1 MAEGKRRA
9 GAQVAIGE
17 FLVVAYIG
25 AADTGGFD
33 GNLELVFLGSRDV
46 ASVLEVMLV
55 LYVTV
60 WLSIMK

>member
-1 MAEGKRRA
+1 MAEGEGRA
-9 GAQVAIGE
+9 CAKVAVGE

-33 GNLELVFLGSRDV
+33 GNLELVFLGSRDM
-46 ASVLEVMLV
+46 ASVLRVMLV

-60 WLSIMK
+60 GLSIMK